1 MAGEPQTPHSRL
13 SPRLE
18 RDIQR
23 INNMAVAVVGA
34 LAQVDEYA
42 ILGVNQVDGRLRG
55 QAGARLA

>member
-23 INNMAVAVVGA
+23 INFTVSASYWKIATW
-34 LAQVDEYA
+34 
-42 ILGVNQVDGRLRG
+42 R
-55 QAGARLA
+55 AGIRQHAEPGG